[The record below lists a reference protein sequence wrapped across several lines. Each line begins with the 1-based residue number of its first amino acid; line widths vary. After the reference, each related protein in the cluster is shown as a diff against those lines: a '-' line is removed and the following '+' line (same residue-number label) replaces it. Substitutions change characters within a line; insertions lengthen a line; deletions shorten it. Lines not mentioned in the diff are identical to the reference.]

1 MCYSR
6 SMGTILICIVVV
18 WIFSVFSLIIFGV
31 LKDLYDQ
38 YTLESYYSDDWR
50 DAVLATVNLLLMLPV
65 AGMMFLC
72 FYVIYMFGA
81 ILIRQLL

>member
-1 MCYSR
+1 
-6 SMGTILICIVVV
+6 MGTILICIVVV

>member
-1 MCYSR
+1 
-6 SMGTILICIVVV
+6 MGTVLICIVVV
-18 WIFSVFSLIIFGV
+18 WIFSVFSLLIFGI

-38 YTLESYYSDDWR
+38 YILESYYSDDWR

>member
-1 MCYSR
+1 
-6 SMGTILICIVVV
+6 MGTVLICIVVV
-18 WIFSVFSLIIFGV
+18 WIFSVLALLVFGL
-31 LKDLYDQ
+31 LKELYDW
-38 YTLESYYSDDWR
+38 YILELHYSDDWR

-72 FYVIYMFGA
+72 FYIIYIFGA

>member
-1 MCYSR
+1 
-6 SMGTILICIVVV
+6 MGTVLICIVVV
-18 WIFSVFSLIIFGV
+18 WVFSVLALLVFGL
-31 LKDLYDQ
+31 LKELYDQ
-38 YTLESYYSDDWR
+38 YKLESYYSDDWR

>member
-1 MCYSR
+1 
-6 SMGTILICIVVV
+6 MGTVLICIVVV
-18 WIFSVFSLIIFGV
+18 WIFSVLALLVFGA

-38 YTLESYYSDDWR
+38 YIFESYHSDDWR